1 MFDYLEKAGFAATV
15 CDKDGIILYQN
26 QCAVERDGAA
36 VGKNLYNCH
45 NKKSQEIIRR
55 MIETGGSNTYEVV
68 RNGKRRLLHQTPW
81 YEKNSGEAAGL
92 IEISIS
98 LPDEYPVFNRDL
110 QK

>member
-26 QCAVERDGAA
+26 LCAIERDGVAI
-36 VGKNLYNCH
+36 GKNLYNCH
-45 NKKSQEIIRR
+45 NKKSQEMIRR

-68 RNGKRRLLHQTPW
+68 RDGKRRLLHQTPW
-81 YEKNSGEAAGL
+81 FEKNSGEVAGL

-98 LPDEYPVFNRDL
+98 LPNEYPVFNRG
-110 QK
+110 